1 MFIYYCHGLHS
12 PSWKNSFVS
21 LQLGELVEYTV
32 CWGSVQS
39 ARTKSCYC
47 PAVGAVIRLAERHLG
62 LPRHPLPSCWAVSVH
77 GTQFCSPVYYSSSGT
92 LSLGGV
98 FVFLFFGGGAFG
110 DQLSLCSSGLKL
122 TVICF
127 SLPSTGI
134 TGPPHSTWLSLDV
147 LNTFSIAK
155 IWSAALWALL
165 Q

>member
-1 MFIYYCHGLHS
+1 MRCCWRTDLTRMFIYYCHGLHS

-98 FVFLFFGGGAFG
+98 FVFLFLGGG
-110 DQLSLCSSGLKL
+110 LLETSSHYVAPASNLQSSVSASQVLGLQAHP
-122 TVICF
+122 TVPGCHLMF
-127 SLPSTGI
+127 
-134 TGPPHSTWLSLDV
+134 
-147 LNTFSIAK
+147 
-155 IWSAALWALL
+155 
-165 Q
+165 